1 MATLFVARDAQG
13 LTRFVGDVPRGAACG
28 CFCPVCN
35 AALVAKQ
42 GHELDWHFAHEAGT
56 ERPECRAGAMNLLRR
71 LAVEE
76 LNRRGV
82 VLLPDF
88 SVAHPLGGRA
98 PIVWTAHPAGELQLL
113 EAGGAHAP
121 SATLPLREG
130 GTALVFV
137 CIDRETPP
145 SSLGAEQAVLVVWC
159 PYPDDGTIRTEAQAR
174 QFVNATIR
182 LRWAA
187 LPDFDGRVAAAQA
200 EARDFMERLQR
211 ERAQQ
216 AGARWGAVRRALHS
230 PPLPR
235 EQDRET
241 PMRPAAPAPAPPT
254 VGAPGWAP
262 GLVAGTS
269 IHYRATDDGSQ
280 WVCYQSAANQWRL
293 RAVPDLH
300 DGWDECFP
308 LTIAVPEGDAW
319 LRVVDFGKLLM
330 LFNAHATA
338 SRIDSDPGVIQ
349 RLFEG

>member
-13 LTRFVGDVPRGAACG
+13 LTRFIGDVPRGAACG

-42 GHELDWHFAHEAGT
+42 GYELDWHFAHEAGT

-71 LAVEE
+71 LAIEE
-76 LNRRGV
+76 LNRRGL
-82 VLLPDF
+82 VLLPDY

-98 PIVWTAHPAGELQLL
+98 PVVWTARPAGEMQLL
-113 EAGGAHAP
+113 EVHGAQTPA
-121 SATLPLREG
+121 ATLALREG

-145 SSLGAEQAVLVVWC
+145 TSYGPEQAMLVVWC
-159 PYPDDGTIRTEAQAR
+159 PYPEDGKIRTEAQAR

-187 LPDFDGRVAAAQA
+187 LPDFEGRVAAAEA
-200 EARDFMERLQR
+200 EARAFMERLQR
-211 ERAQQ
+211 ELAQQ
-216 AGARWGAVRRALHS
+216 AGARWGAMRRAFHA

-235 EQDRET
+235 EVLDDA
-241 PMRPAAPAPAPPT
+241 PPSAAPAPAT
-254 VGAPGWAP
+254 VIAPQWAP
-262 GLVAGTS
+262 GLLAGTS
-269 IHYRATDDGSQ
+269 IHYRAMDDGSQ

-293 RAVPDLH
+293 RPVPELH
-300 DGWDECFP
+300 DGWDESFP
-308 LTIAVPEGDAW
+308 LTIAVAEGEAW
-319 LRVVDFGKLLM
+319 MRVVDFGKLLM

-338 SRIDSDPGVIQ
+338 SRIDSDPRVIQ
-349 RLFEG
+349 SLFER